1 MREGFHTD
9 IDDLLARLVATG
21 AVCDRML
28 EHALHALIAP
38 GAPGAAG
45 VIASDNEV
53 DAAYQ
58 DIQQRLLGLFALQAP
73 VASDLRLLAAMLH
86 ANIHVERLGDY
97 AAHVAKMAEVASHLD
112 EEPELATRLE
122 EMGLAAVH
130 VSRAA
135 LRSLAQ
141 RDVALARRLPD
152 LDDRVDALNIE
163 IFRRLVQLAGRDER
177 RLEWAT
183 HMIVVARSLER
194 YGDHAVDIGEQ
205 TIYAVT
211 GQTVEL
217 SSNDPR
223 ARSIW

>member
-1 MREGFHTD
+1 MREAFQAD
-9 IDDLLARLVATG
+9 IDSLLDRLRETG
-21 AVCDRML
+21 ETCDRML
-28 EHALHALIAP
+28 EAALHALISP
-38 GAPGAAG
+38 GAPGAAA
-45 VIASDNEV
+45 VVARDNEV
-53 DAAYQ
+53 DRAYEQ
-58 DIQQRLLGLFALQAP
+58 IQHDIMDLFALQAP

-97 AAHVAKMAEVASHLD
+97 AAHVAKMAGVVSHFD
-112 EEPELATRLE
+112 DDPELAGRLD
-122 EMGLAAVH
+122 EMGLAACH

-135 LRSLAQ
+135 LRSLLD
-141 RDVALARRLPD
+141 RDVALAQRLPA

-163 IFRRLVQLAGRDER
+163 IFRRLAQLAGRDEQ

-183 HMIVVARSLER
+183 HMIVVARSIER

-211 GQTVEL
+211 GETVEL

-223 ARSIW
+223 ATSV

>member
-1 MREGFHTD
+1 MRDAFQAD
-9 IDDLLARLVATG
+9 IDELLEQLVAT
-21 AVCDRML
+21 AAHCDRML
-28 EHALHALIAP
+28 EGALHALITP
-38 GAPGAAG
+38 GSPGAAEI
-45 VIASDNEV
+45 VARDN
-53 DAAYQ
+53 DIDRAYQ
-58 DIQQRLLGLFALQAP
+58 QIQHDVLSLFALQAP

-97 AAHVAKMAEVASHLD
+97 AAHVAKMARVVSHLD
-112 EEPELATRLE
+112 DEPELASRLE
-122 EMGLAAVH
+122 EMGIAACH

-135 LRSLAQ
+135 LRSLTD
-141 RDVALARRLPD
+141 RDVDLARRLPD
-152 LDDRVDALNIE
+152 LDDRVDRLNLE
-163 IFRRLVQLAGRDER
+163 IFRRLVQLAGRDED

-211 GQTVEL
+211 GETVEL

-223 ARSIW
+223 AVS